1 MCVFVCSR
9 LVVVWVVFGVF
20 EFYEV
25 GGVVLYEKNYH
36 SRFTDFFNSTVIP
49 TYPVFAF
56 GLNGTL
62 SLYSMLLL

>member
-25 GGVVLYEKNYH
+25 GGVVLYDKK
-36 SRFTDFFNSTVIP
+36 TIIQDLLT
-49 TYPVFAF
+49 
-56 GLNGTL
+56 
-62 SLYSMLLL
+62 SLILQ